1 MSETLV
7 KISEIRTSKKKI
19 LIFLEKRCGSFTK
32 LSMEIAGGA
41 VNLAEKSGCE
51 LSAVVIDGSTEEML
65 PALSDEIIRV
75 IEAFAPNLVL
85 TESGPAALG
94 MAASLAA
101 RLDAG
106 LLSGCDGIEYSDDK
120 GFCPVRP
127 NASGTRRLEFSGE
140 EPLIVPIR
148 PGTFSEINQKE
159 IFSRISE
166 LTEIKNDGN
175 AIHKAIQLVETIYE
189 KKQDIDISKA
199 RILVAG
205 GRGVG
210 SPEGFSQLKVLA
222 DLLGG
227 EVAASRAL
235 VELGWANPSMQV
247 GQTGKTVAAELYIAC
262 GISGAIQ
269 HVTGMKD
276 SKLIIAVNKNP
287 AAPIFEAA
295 DLGIVGNLE
304 NIIPAVIKA
313 LREKKGDTNAV

>member
-1 MSETLV
+1 M
-7 KISEIRTSKKKI
+7 
-19 LIFLEKRCGSFTK
+19 
-32 LSMEIAGGA
+32 
-41 VNLAEKSGCE
+41 
-51 LSAVVIDGSTEEML
+51 
-65 PALSDEIIRV
+65 
-75 IEAFAPNLVL
+75 
-85 TESGPAALG
+85 
-94 MAASLAA
+94 
-101 RLDAG
+101 
-106 LLSGCDGIEYSDDK
+106 
-120 GFCPVRP
+120 
-127 NASGTRRLEFSGE
+127 
-140 EPLIVPIR
+140 
-148 PGTFSEINQKE
+148 
-159 IFSRISE
+159 
-166 LTEIKNDGN
+166 
-175 AIHKAIQLVETIYE
+175 
-189 KKQDIDISKA
+189 
-199 RILVAG
+199 
-205 GRGVG
+205 
-210 SPEGFSQLKVLA
+210 A

>member
-1 MSETLV
+1 MSESLT
-7 KISEIRTSKKKI
+7 KISETKISKKKI
-19 LIFLEKRCGSFTK
+19 LVFLEKRSGNFTN

-41 VNLAEKSGCE
+41 ESLAEKSGCE
-51 LSAVVIDGSTEEML
+51 VASVIIDGSTEEML
-65 PALSDEIIRV
+65 PALKNEIIKE
-75 IEAFAPNLVL
+75 IEAYAPALVL
-85 TESGPAALG
+85 TESGPAALS
-94 MAASLAA
+94 MAASLAV
-101 RLDAG
+101 RLNAG
-106 LLSGCDGIEYSDDK
+106 LLSSCDGIEYSDEK

-127 NASGTRRLEFSGE
+127 NASGTMRLEFSGE
-140 EPLIVPIR
+140 GPLIVPVR
-148 PGTFSEINQKE
+148 PGTFPEKNDKE

-166 LTEIKNDGN
+166 IAEIKNNENIED
-175 AIHKAIQLVETIYE
+175 KAIQLVETIYE
-189 KKQDIDISKA
+189 KKQDVDISKA

-210 SPEGFSQLKVLA
+210 SPEGFAQLKVLA

-235 VELGWANPSMQV
+235 VELGWAKPSMQV
-247 GQTGKTVAAELYIAC
+247 GQTGRTVTPELYIAC